1 MGKWIVLAALLAF
14 LGIASVFAYVGW
26 TRHDDVPM
34 SAHGYI
40 AMALGIG
47 FTLIVGIGLMTL
59 VFYSSRK
66 GYDEQAGTFSPDETE
81 R

>member
-1 MGKWIVLAALLAF
+1 MGKWIIIAALLAF
-14 LGIASVFAYVGW
+14 LGGAAAFALIGWNRHSDVEMSV
-26 TRHDDVPM
+26 
-34 SAHGYI
+34 HGYI

-47 FTLIVGIGLMTL
+47 FTLLVGIGLMAL

-66 GYDEQAGTFSPDETE
+66 GYDEGVGRFEPDDDG